1 MFNEQDQYIPLL
13 EPADYTT
20 QDPDSDSVNMG
31 KLNGIEILIQHGAL
45 TGDAATFRF
54 YAGATAGTKTTEL
67 FPKYRVT
74 GADIGNPS
82 ADVFGA
88 RSVTPAGGILIT
100 PATSFDHRVIVAELP
115 SSLMPDGL
123 NWLTIACAHGS
134 ASARNLAIIA
144 DGTTRYEGD
153 TVTTAL

>member
-20 QDPDSDSVNMG
+20 QNPDSDSVNMG
-31 KLNGIEILIQHGAL
+31 KLNAIEILIQHGAL
-45 TGDAATFRF
+45 TGDGATFRF
-54 YAGATAGTKTTEL
+54 YGGATAGAKTTEI
-67 FPKYRVT
+67 FPKYRLSSV
-74 GADIGNPS
+74 DIGSAS

-88 RSVTPAGGILIT
+88 RTVTPAGGILIT
-100 PATSFDHRVIVAELP
+100 PATSFDHRVFVVEVP
-115 SSLMPDGL
+115 SAFMPDGL
-123 NWLTIACAHGS
+123 PWLTIACDHGS

-144 DGTTRYEGD
+144 DGTTRYAGD